1 MSILSL
7 FGRKKSAPVARER
20 LQVIL
25 AHERASTGRSEL
37 VSRMRQDI
45 VAVIARHVGVRA
57 EDVSVKINRRDAVF
71 ILKIDMDMPE
81 MLRQERVM
89 EASPS
94 TVLTPR

>member
-37 VSRMRQDI
+37 ISRMRQDI
-45 VAVIARHVGVRA
+45 VAVIARHVGVNT

-71 ILKIDMDMPE
+71 ILKIDMEMPAMPSE
-81 MLRQERVM
+81 AQVM
-89 EASPS
+89 ESSAIPA
-94 TVLTPR
+94 LTPR

>member
-37 VSRMRQDI
+37 ISRMRQDI
-45 VAVIARHVGVRA
+45 VAVIARHVGISA
-57 EDVSVKINRRDAVF
+57 EDVSVKINRRDSVF
-71 ILKIDMDMPE
+71 VLKIDMDVPAAGSE
-81 MLRQERVM
+81 TRVM
-89 EASPS
+89 DASPTS
-94 TVLTPR
+94 ALTSR